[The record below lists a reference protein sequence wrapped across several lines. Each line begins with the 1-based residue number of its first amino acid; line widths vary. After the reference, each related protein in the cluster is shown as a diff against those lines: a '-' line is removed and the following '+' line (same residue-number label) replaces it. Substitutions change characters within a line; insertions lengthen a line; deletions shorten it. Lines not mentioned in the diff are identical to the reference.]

1 MFPPGNPNTGVY
13 CHEANK
19 VRFGDIDIFTFN
31 KIKVTNKCVKIS
43 FLPNAHN
50 EELVVK
56 LKDAVRS
63 FTIAKLNIE
72 VDLFSDGKRVS
83 CLDVSGVH
91 CIESWEYVLEE
102 NGVEIVFTFKS
113 SRLRA

>member
-1 MFPPGNPNTGVY
+1 MFPPGNPNTAEY

-19 VRFGDIDIFTFN
+19 VRFGDIDIFTFH

-43 FLPNAHN
+43 FLPNSHN
-50 EELVVK
+50 EELVFK

-63 FTIAKLNIE
+63 FTIAKLNID

-91 CIESWEYVLEE
+91 HIESWEYVLEE
-102 NGVEIVFTFKS
+102 DDVEIVFTFKS